1 MASLLSLAMERL
13 SEASKAD
20 QAEDYE
26 QAYQLYI
33 QCLKI
38 LSKCTKY
45 TKEKSQ
51 KEVIQSKM
59 REVLERAE
67 LIQSVLKKRSEKG
80 DEGSGKSSGG
90 GAEKDAG
97 GAAKNKDDE
106 RDNRLRGSLES
117 CIVRSS
123 PNVRWDQIAG
133 LEGAKEAL
141 QESVVLPVKFPHL
154 FKGKRRPWKGILL
167 YGPPGTGKSY
177 LAKAVATETQGT
189 FFTVSSADL
198 LSRWMGESEKLVRNL
213 FQMARESA
221 AETKKPSII
230 FVDEID
236 SLASSRSDGE
246 NDASRRVKTEFLVQM
261 QGVGNSADD
270 DGVLM
275 LAATNIP
282 WALDS
287 AIRRR
292 FERRIYIPLPDKMAR
307 VQMFKIHMGD
317 TPHSVTEEQWVALAE
332 ATAYYSGSDIENVV
346 RNALMEGI
354 RALQIATHFK
364 YVPGPDPHDPQK
376 TVPNRIVPCSPGDQ
390 GAFEATMM
398 TLTEPEMLME
408 LPVSYA
414 DFRKSL
420 LSAKPSVNQADLAQH
435 EKFTAD
441 FGQED

>member
-1 MASLLSLAMERL
+1 MSNFLPLAMERL
-13 SEASKAD
+13 EEAHKAD
-20 QAEDYE
+20 TAADYQKAYDLYVQAL
-26 QAYQLYI
+26 Q
-33 QCLKI
+33 I
-38 LSKCTKY
+38 LSKSAKY
-45 TKEKSQ
+45 SKEKSQ
-51 KEVIQSKM
+51 KAIIEDKM
-59 REVLERAE
+59 REVLDRAE
-67 LIQSVLKKRSEKG
+67 LLKSAIA
-80 DEGSGKSSGG
+80 EGNTGGTGKAGSADGGEGG
-90 GAEKDAG
+90 GDGQKTNKSEEDSSRFR
-97 GAAKNKDDE
+97 GALD
-106 RDNRLRGSLES
+106 S
-117 CIVRSS
+117 CIVRIS
-123 PNVRWDQIAG
+123 PNVHWDQIAG
-133 LEGAKEAL
+133 LEAAKEAL
-141 QESVVLPVKFPHL
+141 QESVVLPLKFPQL

-177 LAKAVATETQGT
+177 LAKAVATESNGT

-213 FQMARESA
+213 FQMAREAA

-261 QGVGNSADD
+261 QGVGNGTDE

-307 VQMFKIHMGD
+307 VQMFKIHMGS
-317 TPHSVTEEQWVALAE
+317 TPHTVTEQQWHELAE
-332 ATAYYSGSDIENVV
+332 VTEFYSGSDIENVV

-354 RALQIATHFK
+354 RALQVATHFK
-364 YVPGPDPHDPQK
+364 RVPGPDPSDPSK
-376 TVPNRIVPCSPGDQ
+376 RVPNRIVPCSPGAA
-390 GAFEATMM
+390 GAFEATIM
-398 TLTEPEMLME
+398 TLREPEMVME
-408 LPVSYA
+408 LPVTYA

-420 LSAKPSVNQADLAQH
+420 MSAKPSVNQADLAQH